1 MMEGKFS
8 VAEIMLIAGTRMALG
23 VGVGLLLAGQL
34 NRDQRRSAGIALT
47 LVGGLTTVPLVLNMI
62 NRSAQARAELRSGG

>member
-1 MMEGKFS
+1 MEGKFS

-34 NRDQRRSAGIALT
+34 NRDQRRSAGIALA

-62 NRSAQARAELRSGG
+62 NRSAQARAELRSGA